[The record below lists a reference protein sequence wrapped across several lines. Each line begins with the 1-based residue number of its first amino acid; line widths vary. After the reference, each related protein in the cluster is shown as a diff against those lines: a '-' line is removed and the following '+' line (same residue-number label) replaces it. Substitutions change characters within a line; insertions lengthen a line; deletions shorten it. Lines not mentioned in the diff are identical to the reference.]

1 MHISTNSY
9 IIDTT
14 TNNEIYSLGEIVF
27 SPVVAVKEK
36 KSASSLNKTVYTLLG
51 DPVFYSSPESVQ
63 TIPEKDIKIL
73 VLQCSF
79 INDIYAEFVDFC
91 DSATKISQ
99 KEGKDILHMDINSGI
114 LDSVKENEPV
124 LRISSRHRNTCL
136 FSSINNSIVGTLN
149 NLIAISLLNKSDNVN
164 ISINKL
170 NDYYGNFDKIIRI
183 SKKLLLEANRVKF
196 MMESFGI
203 Y

>member
-9 IIDTT
+9 SYVIDTT

-51 DPVFYSSPESVQ
+51 DSTFYSSPESVQ

-99 KEGKDILHMDINSGI
+99 MENNSGI
-114 LDSVKENEPV
+114 IDSVKENEPV

-149 NLIAISLLNKSDNVN
+149 NLISISLLDKKDNISDNVN